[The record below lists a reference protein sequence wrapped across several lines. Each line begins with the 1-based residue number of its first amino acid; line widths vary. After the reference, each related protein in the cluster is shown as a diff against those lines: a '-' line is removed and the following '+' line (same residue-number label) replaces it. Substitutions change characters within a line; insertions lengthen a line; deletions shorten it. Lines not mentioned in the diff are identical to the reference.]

1 MAGPVA
7 LTDESFEDE
16 VIRSS
21 VPVLVDFWA
30 TWCGPCRMVAPIV
43 DELSQEYAGR
53 LKVGKVDVDSEQ
65 KIASEFGIRSIPTL
79 MIFRD
84 GKLTD
89 QITGAVPKKHLVE
102 KVEAALQS
110 S

>member
-43 DELSQEYAGR
+43 EELSQEYAGR

-65 KIASEFGIRSIPTL
+65 KVALEFGIRSIPTL

-84 GKLTD
+84 GKLAD

-102 KVEAALQS
+102 KVEAVLQS